1 MKSGVFEKTITKKI
15 EAKLSYLLKLPEGYE
30 EGTDEVP
37 LVLFLHGAGER
48 GTNPEDVRK
57 LGLPE
62 VADREDFP
70 FILLAPQCP
79 VSTARRSNWIMELDG
94 AQALLEEVVETYRVD
109 KSRIYLTGMSM
120 GAYGAFE
127 LAGRMP
133 ETFAALAAV
142 CGGGCPEKAG
152 LLRDLPVWIFHG
164 EDDDVIPI
172 KESVDMVNAI
182 RHAGGTA
189 AFTSYPGVKH
199 DSWVQAYNDP
209 ELYKWMLSKSKGE

>member
-57 LGLPE
+57 IGLPE

-94 AQALLEEVVETYRVD
+94 AAALLEEVVETYRVD

-133 ETFAALAAV
+133 ETFAALVAV

-152 LLRDLPVWIFHG
+152 VLKDLPVWIFHG
-164 EDDDVIPI
+164 EDDDVIPM
-172 KESVDMVNAI
+172 KESADMVNAI
-182 RHAGGTA
+182 RQAGGIA

-199 DSWVQAYNDP
+199 DSWVKAYNDP
-209 ELYKWMLSKSKGE
+209 ELYKWMLSKSKG

>member
-30 EGTDEVP
+30 EGTGEVP

-57 LGLPE
+57 IGLPE

-94 AQALLEEVVETYRVD
+94 AAALLEEVVETYRVD
-109 KSRIYLTGMSM
+109 KNRIYLTGMSM

-152 LLRDLPVWIFHG
+152 LLKEIPVWIFHG

-172 KESVDMVNAI
+172 KESLDMVNALQQ
-182 RHAGGTA
+182 AGGNV

-209 ELYKWMLSKSKGE
+209 ELYNWMLSKSKA